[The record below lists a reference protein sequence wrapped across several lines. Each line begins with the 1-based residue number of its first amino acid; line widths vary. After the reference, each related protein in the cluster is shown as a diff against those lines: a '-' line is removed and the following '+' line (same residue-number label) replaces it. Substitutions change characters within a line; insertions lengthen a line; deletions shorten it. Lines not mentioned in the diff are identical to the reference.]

1 MKLRSIK
8 ACFICLKILFS
19 SDLGKISLDLYDVL
33 LICLKE
39 AAKLSKDQKNDVFFV
54 DESLSSNLLEY
65 LALFSQEIYPKEESE
80 NKLEMVNLM
89 IIVLKNNAANQGVR
103 TKFFETKNL
112 EILSFFFHYFAF
124 DEKTTTEI
132 ENCTKNTDLDKRL
145 R

>member
-1 MKLRSIK
+1 M
-8 ACFICLKILFS
+8 
-19 SDLGKISLDLYDVL
+19 DLYEVL
-33 LICLKE
+33 SICLKE

-54 DESLSSNLLEY
+54 DESLSSNVLEY
-65 LALFSQEIYPKEESE
+65 MALLSQEINPKEESE
-80 NKLEMVNLM
+80 NKLEIVNSM

-103 TKFFETKNL
+103 AKFFETKNL
-112 EILSFFFHYFAF
+112 EILSFFFHYFTF